1 MVVPPHSELA
11 SIVQSADYLSFS
23 ETCKRDYQVVIVPQI
38 PASGSGERP
47 SFKFRCQR
55 SNSDFL
61 ATAREQLE
69 AFLVSAGIEVYP
81 STMGKR
87 ADSYITDA
95 FPHFGS
101 KLLSTTAP
109 TASAAS
115 TVLGRVPP
123 HGRWIRTSYS
133 FGELYP

>member
-11 SIVQSADYLSFS
+11 SIVQSADYITFS
-23 ETCKRDYQVVIVPQI
+23 ENCKRDYQVVIVPQI
-38 PASGSGERP
+38 PPSGSGERP

-69 AFLVSAGIEVYP
+69 AFLVNAGVEVYP
-81 STMGKR
+81 STLGKR

-101 KLLSTTAP
+101 KLLSTTTPA
-109 TASAAS
+109 TAGSVSATS
-115 TVLGRVPP
+115 GVYTVALTF
-123 HGRWIRTSYS
+123 HS
-133 FGELYP
+133 

>member
-11 SIVQSADYLSFS
+11 SIVQSTDYITFS
-23 ETCKRDYQVVIVPQI
+23 ENCKREYQVVIVPQI

-69 AFLVSAGIEVYP
+69 AFLVSAGVEVYP
-81 STMGKR
+81 CALGKR

-101 KLLSTTAP
+101 KLLSTTTPAATSAVPAP
-109 TASAAS
+109 S
-115 TVLGRVPP
+115 G
-123 HGRWIRTSYS
+123 G
-133 FGELYP
+133 